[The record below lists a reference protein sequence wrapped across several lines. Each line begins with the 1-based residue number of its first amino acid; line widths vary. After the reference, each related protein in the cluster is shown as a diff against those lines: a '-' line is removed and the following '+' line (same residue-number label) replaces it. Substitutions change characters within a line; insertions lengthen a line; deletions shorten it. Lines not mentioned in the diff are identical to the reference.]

1 MKGINVVAVV
11 ATPAAAAAASVAV
24 AVVRAIKKSKQVNSY
39 QLVAQ
44 ASRKPEVR
52 TGRCRKFA
60 VATACGVCRK

>member
-11 ATPAAAAAASVAV
+11 ATPAATAAAVAV